1 MNRPAAAILA
11 LVTATATLCI
21 PHVAWADS
29 HVERYTEA
37 TLYSTVTQCERP
49 ADEVVGYMA
58 RSGLDGYEYKMQM
71 QCMDN
76 SWEPLCDNPRACVTP
91 EGATGIWF
99 KLQRRDIEEPI
110 IDAGWQY
117 YGETCVRLRDLD
129 RFRIITPE
137 KVWDRMKELDWP
149 TAEIVVQPP
158 GGRTLVN
165 FRTNVYT
172 ELDQTP
178 KTKLVR
184 MYGVP
189 VTIEASP
196 VTYTWHWGDET
207 DPETTD
213 WPGAPVPKN
222 LTPDDLDDL
231 ITHEYLDADVTVT
244 PSVDVTYSGRFRIDD
259 SEWIAIEQTLT
270 LPGPA
275 VDLEVIE
282 ARVHLVG

>member
-1 MNRPAAAILA
+1 MRRAAVMAVVTLLMTCTAPSAVADPAVPGCTNADWND
-11 LVTATATLCI
+11 VTTKCERTAEEISGLMATAR
-21 PHVAWADS
+21 V
-29 HVERYTEA
+29 
-37 TLYSTVTQCERP
+37 
-49 ADEVVGYMA
+49 
-58 RSGLDGYEYKMQM
+58 DGYHYRLRM
-71 QCMDN
+71 QCRDGTDAH
-76 SWEPLCDNPRACVTP
+76 LCANPRVCLTP
-91 EGATGIWF
+91 DGVPDGIWF
-99 KLQRRDIEEPI
+99 KLLRLDVLDPPEG
-110 IDAGWQY
+110 AGWEY
-117 YGETCVRLRDLD
+117 FGEVCLRPGEFD
-129 RFRIITPE
+129 RFRIITPG

-165 FRTNVYT
+165 FRTSVYT

-213 WPGAPVPKN
+213 WPGDPVPKN

>member
-1 MNRPAAAILA
+1 MISRLIAVVATAAMLA
-11 LVTATATLCI
+11 LTPETAHAADPAKPCPKEVYLHVVITDCI
-21 PHVAWADS
+21 
-29 HVERYTEA
+29 
-37 TLYSTVTQCERP
+37 RP
-49 ADEVVGYMA
+49 ADEVAGLMA
-58 RSGLDGYEYKMQM
+58 RSGLDGYEYQMQM
-71 QCMDN
+71 QCKDN
-76 SWEPLCDNPRACVTP
+76 SWTSLCDNPRACVTP

-99 KLQRRDIEEPI
+99 KLQRREL
-110 IDAGWQY
+110 DAADDAEWEY

-196 VTYTWHWGDET
+196 VTYTWHWDDET

-213 WPGAPVPKN
+213 WPGAPVPDN
-222 LTPDDLDDL
+222 LSPDDLDDL
-231 ITHEYLDADVTVT
+231 ITHEYVDADVTVT

-259 SEWIAIEQTLT
+259 SEWIPIEQTLT